1 MKKTQLLLR
10 ATMAL
15 ALTSLLGQAMAQS
28 PNAAVQ
34 KRRVVEPGGLM
45 GQSGGAMAKCQPWR
59 GDLLLVRR
67 VREQDLTMQ
76 TVIEVQVLSGECKNS
91 RGYMHNYALSPSDL
105 ED

>member
-1 MKKTQLLLR
+1 MKSQSLLR
-10 ATMAL
+10 ASVVL
-15 ALTSLLGQAMAQS
+15 ALTSMLGQAMAQNS
-28 PNAAVQ
+28 NAAVQ

-45 GQSGGAMAKCQPWR
+45 THSGGVLASCQPWR

-67 VREQDLTMQ
+67 VRQQELTMQ
-76 TVIEVQVLSGECKNS
+76 TVVEVQVLSGECKHS